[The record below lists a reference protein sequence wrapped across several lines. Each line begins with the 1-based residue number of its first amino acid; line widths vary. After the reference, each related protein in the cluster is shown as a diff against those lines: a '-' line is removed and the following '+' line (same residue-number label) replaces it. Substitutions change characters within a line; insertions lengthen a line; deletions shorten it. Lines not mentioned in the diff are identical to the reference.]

1 MPLLGI
7 YNSYEEIDFK
17 NLPNSFVIKCNHGSG
32 YNIIVK
38 DKTKLNITDVKYKLY
53 KWMNENYAFENGL
66 ELQFRDIEH
75 KIIIL
80 KYIDDSTEHLKDYE
94 FLCFH
99 GKPKFILSECD
110 KNKFNLYEIKSNELS
125 YIIND
130 CYSLYHSKIKLNFL
144 EQMIELSLKLSEGF
158 IYTRI
163 SFHIFNKNIYFSDIS
178 FPSTREIDINI

>member
-1 MPLLGI
+1 M
-7 YNSYEEIDFK
+7 
-17 NLPNSFVIKCNHGSG
+17 
-32 YNIIVK
+32 
-38 DKTKLNITDVKYKLY
+38 
-53 KWMNENYAFENGL
+53 
-66 ELQFRDIEH
+66 
-75 KIIIL
+75 
-80 KYIDDSTEHLKDYE
+80 
-94 FLCFH
+94 
-99 GKPKFILSECD
+99 SECD

-178 FPSTREIDINI
+178 FASTREIDIIKSKNLDRKLGSLIKLPKIVYNIDIGKYCSIKKIFPLYSFLIFFIILILKSYKLFKNNF

>member
-99 GKPKFILSECD
+99 GKPKFILSECI

-144 EQMIELSLKLSEGF
+144 EQMIELV
-158 IYTRI
+158 
-163 SFHIFNKNIYFSDIS
+163 
-178 FPSTREIDINI
+178 